1 MEADLP
7 PERPKEEIPTSELM
21 TRFRKVK
28 DEQPEF
34 RPHFKTNPNFDVMV
48 VSSLDGLESYTRWL
62 NQDKLATL
70 EKATANG
77 KPGTR
82 R

>member
-48 VSSLDGLESYTRWL
+48 VSSLDGIRILYKMAKSRQIGNT
-62 NQDKLATL
+62 
-70 EKATANG
+70 
-77 KPGTR
+77 
-82 R
+82 